1 MRGRNSRQTRSPL
14 MRAAERFAKWRLMR
28 ERGTRIPDAL
38 WKLAVRLAT
47 VHGVCRT
54 SSVLHL
60 DYYSLKRR
68 LDADGSPPAPP
79 RDSDEAM
86 GFVELPPST
95 LPASRECVM
104 ELENTRGAKMR
115 VHLRGADVP
124 DLAALSRSF
133 WDSE

>member
-1 MRGRNSRQTRSPL
+1 M
-14 MRAAERFAKWRLMR
+14 
-28 ERGTRIPDAL
+28 
-38 WKLAVRLAT
+38 
-47 VHGVCRT
+47 
-54 SSVLHL
+54 LHL

-68 LDADGSPPAPP
+68 LDADGSLPAS
-79 RDSDEAM
+79 RRHSDEPA

-133 WDSE
+133 WDRE

>member
-14 MRAAERFAKWRLMR
+14 MRAAERFAEWRLTR

-38 WKLAVRLAT
+38 WKLAVRLAS

-54 SSVLHL
+54 SSMLHL

-68 LDADGSPPAPP
+68 LDADGSPPTPP
-79 RDSDEAM
+79 REPV

-95 LPASRECVM
+95 LATSRECVM